1 MCIIAICKER
11 ALTQKEIE
19 NCWRENH
26 HGAGIAWIESG
37 YVHFKKGLMSLKDF
51 LKVYEE
57 VKDKVPHVVHFR
69 YATAGGICKELTHPF
84 EVGLKPIRLEGRTR
98 KVLFHNGVV
107 SDWKR
112 LMFSIIDYCMLKG
125 KKFPSG
131 RWSDSRV
138 VATLAGI
145 LNFEPET
152 PTIITV
158 TGEIIEENNTDETIA
173 RRGGYIYDEQTK
185 QLRFDYRTYVKEL
198 IYIVDINETT
208 ITLNWFTIPN
218 ATYYEFYL
226 LERDGKFKLLM
237 TNDGCKDIA
246 INRKTLENSTQVFI
260 KAYKEDKELINS
272 LPQEFWK
279 INKETTEN
287 TATNEKQTITG
298 KHQQQTNH
306 SITATLIKEM
316 KIALIMEGRISYIIK
331 ILYMPAILV
340 LVSLNIILSNVKLN
354 DRKEEKKKE

>member
-1 MCIIAICKER
+1 LIKTQSHNGGYSTKQTWIDTPPSPDREYTYRIC
-11 ALTQKEIE
+11 AYNSNNQ
-19 NCWRENH
+19 
-26 HGAGIAWIESG
+26 AGPYS
-37 YVHFKKGLMSLKDF
+37 YVS
-51 LKVYEE
+51 
-57 VKDKVPHVVHFR
+57 
-69 YATAGGICKELTHPF
+69 A
-84 EVGLKPIRLEGRTR
+84 
-98 KVLFHNGVV
+98 KVL
-107 SDWKR
+107 
-112 LMFSIIDYCMLKG
+112 
-125 KKFPSG
+125 P
-131 RWSDSRV
+131 
-138 VATLAGI
+138 

-173 RRGGYIYDEQTK
+173 GRGGYIYDEQTK

-298 KHQQQTNH
+298 KHQQQANH

-316 KIALIMEGRISYIIK
+316 KIALIMERRISYNIK

-340 LVSLNIILSNVKLN
+340 LVSFYISLPNVKLN
-354 DRKEEKKKE
+354 DLKEEEKKEKMK